1 MLQEILSRLALEKN
15 NPCITISLN
24 THRTHPANTHDK
36 VLLKNLCKEAE
47 DRLTK
52 EYDKRMFV
60 PLLEKLKQ
68 VQDEIDVNY
77 NLDSLH
83 IFISKDT
90 KEIIKSTW
98 PSQSDRVFISNSFVI
113 RPLIKAFNRSEEYF
127 ILLLSQSGVHL
138 YEALNDAIIEEIEND
153 DFPFAENPYI
163 LTNREQISDPKKVD
177 NAVREFLNQ
186 VDKALVKVHN
196 QTGLRCVVICTEDN
210 FSRLM
215 QVADKPGVYIG
226 YASINYNNTAKHF
239 IASQSWGI
247 IKELQKKR
255 RKEAISEMKEA
266 VSKSKVHTD
275 LQDIYRAAK
284 EGRGDLLIVNET
296 YAQPVK
302 FTGEFSFALSEDAV
316 QPDVVEDITSD
327 IAWEVISK
335 KGRVVFISKEELKE
349 FGNIALKI
357 RF

>member
-1 MLQEILSRLALEKN
+1 MLQKILSRLALEKN

-24 THRTHPANTHDK
+24 THRTHPDNTHDK

-47 DRLTK
+47 DRITK
-52 EYDKRMFV
+52 EYDKRMIV
-60 PLLEKLKQ
+60 PLLEKLKE
-68 VQDEIDVNY
+68 VQTEVDVNY

-138 YEALNDAIIEEIEND
+138 YEALNDAIVEEIEND

-177 NAVREFLNQ
+177 NVVREFLNQ

-196 QTGLRCVVICTEDN
+196 QTGLNCVVICTEDN

-215 QVADKPGVYIG
+215 QVADKPGVYTG

-239 IASQSWGI
+239 IASQSWEI

-255 RKEAISEMKEA
+255 RKDAISEMKEA

-284 EGRGDLLIVNET
+284 EGRGDLLIISES

-302 FTGEFSFALSEDAV
+302 FTGDFSFKLEEDAN
-316 QPDVVEDITSD
+316 QPGVVDDITSD

-335 KGRVVFISKEELKE
+335 KGRVVFISKEEMKE

>member
-1 MLQEILSRLALEKN
+1 MLLEILTRLAQERN

-24 THRTHPANTHDK
+24 THRTHPDNTHDK
-36 VLLKNLCKEAE
+36 VLIKNLFKEAE
-47 DRLTK
+47 NRLTK
-52 EYDKRMFV
+52 EYDKRMIV

-77 NLDSLH
+77 NLDSAH

-98 PSQSDRVFISNSFVI
+98 PSQSDRVFISDSFAV
-113 RPLIKAFNRSEEYF
+113 RSLIKAFNRSEEYF

-153 DFPFAENPYI
+153 DFPFAENPYV
-163 LTNREQISDPKKVD
+163 LKNSEQISDSKKVD
-177 NAVREFLNQ
+177 NTVREFLNQ
-186 VDKALVKVHN
+186 VDKALVKVYN

-239 IASQSWGI
+239 ITSHSWEI

-255 RKEAISEMKEA
+255 RGEALEEMKEA
-266 VSKSKVHTD
+266 VSQSKVHTD

-284 EGRGDLLIVNET
+284 EGRGDLLIINEN
-296 YAQPVK
+296 YAQPVR
-302 FTGEFSFALSEDAV
+302 FTGEFSFELSEDAA
-316 QPDVVEDITSD
+316 QPGVVDDITSD

-335 KGRVVFISKEELKE
+335 KGRVVFINKEAMKE

>member
-1 MLQEILSRLALEKN
+1 MQQEILSKLAQERN

-24 THRTHPANTHDK
+24 THRTHPDNIHDK
-36 VLLKNLCKEAE
+36 VLLKKLCKEAE
-47 DRLTK
+47 NRLKK
-52 EYDKRMFV
+52 EFDKRQITS
-60 PLLEKLKQ
+60 LLEKLKQ
-68 VQDEIDVNY
+68 IQDEIDVNY

-98 PSQSDRVFISNSFVI
+98 ASQSDQVFISDSFFI

-177 NAVREFLNQ
+177 NTVREFLNQ
-186 VDKALVKVHN
+186 VDKALVKAHN

-215 QVADKPGVYIG
+215 QVADTPGVHIG
-226 YASINYNNTAKHF
+226 YTSINYNNTAKHF
-239 IASQSWGI
+239 IASQSWEI
-247 IKELQKKR
+247 IKELQKKKR
-255 RKEAISEMKEA
+255 AEALSEVKEA
-266 VSKSKVHTD
+266 VSQSKVHID
-275 LQDIYRAAK
+275 LQDIYRSAK
-284 EGRGDLLIVNET
+284 EGRGDLLIISET

-302 FTGEFSFALSEDAV
+302 FTGEFSFELSEDTA
-316 QPDVVEDITSD
+316 QPGVVDDITSD

-335 KGRVVFISKEELKE
+335 KGRVVFVSKEEMEE
-349 FGNIALKI
+349 FGSIALKI
-357 RF
+357 RY

>member
-1 MLQEILSRLALEKN
+1 MLQEIINRLAKEKN

-24 THRTHPANTHDK
+24 THRTHPDNTHDK
-36 VLLKNLCKEAE
+36 VLLKKLCKEAE
-47 DRLTK
+47 DRLNG
-52 EYDKRMFV
+52 EYHKRLII
-60 PLLEKLKQ
+60 PLLENLKQ
-68 VQDEIDVNY
+68 IQEEIDVNY

-138 YEALNDAIIEEIEND
+138 YEALNDAIVEEIEND

-177 NAVREFLNQ
+177 NVVREFLNQ

-196 QTGLRCVVICTEDN
+196 QTLLRCVVICTEDN

-215 QVADKPGVYIG
+215 QVADKPGVYTG

-239 IASQSWGI
+239 IASQSWEI

-255 RKEAISEMKEA
+255 RKEALGEMKEA
-266 VSKSKVHTD
+266 VSQSKVHTD

-284 EGRGDLLIVNET
+284 EGRGDLLIVNES
-296 YAQPVK
+296 YSQAVK
-302 FTGEFSFALSEDAV
+302 FNGEFNFYFAENSNG
-316 QPDVVEDITSD
+316 PGVVEDIISD

-335 KGRVVFISKEELKE
+335 KGRVVFISKEQMKA

>member
-1 MLQEILSRLALEKN
+1 MQQEILSRLAQERN

-24 THRTHPANTHDK
+24 THRTHPDNTHDK

-47 DRLTK
+47 NRLTK
-52 EYDKRMFV
+52 EFDKRQIT
-60 PLLEKLKQ
+60 PLLEKLEQ
-68 VQDEIDVNY
+68 VQDEIDINY

-113 RPLIKAFNRSEEYF
+113 RPLIKAFNKSEEYF

-138 YEALNDAIIEEIEND
+138 YEALNDAIVEEIEND
-153 DFPFAENPYI
+153 DFPFAENPYV
-163 LTNREQISDPKKVD
+163 LTNREQISDSKKVD

-196 QTGLRCVVICTEDN
+196 KTDLRCVIICTEDN

-239 IASQSWGI
+239 IASQSWEI

-316 QPDVVEDITSD
+316 QPDVVDDITSD

>member
-1 MLQEILSRLALEKN
+1 MQQEILSILAQERN

-24 THRTHPANTHDK
+24 THRTHPDNTHDK

-47 DRLTK
+47 NRLTK
-52 EYDKRMFV
+52 EFDKRQIT

-68 VQDEIDVNY
+68 VQDEIDINY

-98 PSQSDRVFISNSFVI
+98 PRQSDQVFISDSFFI

-153 DFPFAENPYI
+153 DFPFAGNPYV
-163 LTNREQISDPKKVD
+163 LKNSEQISDSKKVD
-177 NAVREFLNQ
+177 NTVREFLNQ
-186 VDKALVKVHN
+186 VDKALVKLHN

-239 IASQSWGI
+239 IASQSWEI
-247 IKELQKKR
+247 IKELQKNR
-255 RKEAISEMKEA
+255 RAEALGEMRKA
-266 VSKSKVHTD
+266 VSQSKVHTD

-284 EGRGDLLIVNET
+284 EGRGDLLIISET

-302 FTGEFSFALSEDAV
+302 FNGEFSFELSEDTA
-316 QPDVVEDITSD
+316 QPDVVDDITSD

-335 KGRVVFISKEELKE
+335 KGRVVFIREDVMKE

>member
-1 MLQEILSRLALEKN
+1 MLLETLNRLAQEKS

-24 THRTHPANTHDK
+24 THRTHPDNTNDK

-47 DRLTK
+47 DRLNK
-52 EYDKRMFV
+52 EYDKRIIV
-60 PLLEKLKQ
+60 PLMEKLKQ

-98 PSQSDRVFISNSFVI
+98 PSQSNQVFISNSFVI

-127 ILLLSQSGVHL
+127 ILLLSQRGVHL
-138 YEALNDAIIEEIEND
+138 YEALNDAIVEEIEND
-153 DFPFAENPYI
+153 DFPFEENPYI
-163 LTNREQISDPKKVD
+163 HTNREQTSDPKKVD

-186 VDKALVKVHN
+186 VDKALVKVYN
-196 QTGLRCVVICTEDN
+196 ETGLHCVVICTEDN

-239 IASQSWGI
+239 IASQSWEI
-247 IKELQKKR
+247 IKEFQKQR
-255 RKEAISEMKEA
+255 RKDAISEMIEA
-266 VSKSKVHTD
+266 VSESKVHTD

-284 EGRGDLLIVNET
+284 EGRGDLLIISES

-302 FTGEFSFALSEDAV
+302 FTGDFSFKLVEEAN
-316 QPDVVEDITSD
+316 QPGVVDDITND
-327 IAWEVISK
+327 IAWEVLSK
-335 KGRVVFISKEELKE
+335 KGRVVFINKEEMKE